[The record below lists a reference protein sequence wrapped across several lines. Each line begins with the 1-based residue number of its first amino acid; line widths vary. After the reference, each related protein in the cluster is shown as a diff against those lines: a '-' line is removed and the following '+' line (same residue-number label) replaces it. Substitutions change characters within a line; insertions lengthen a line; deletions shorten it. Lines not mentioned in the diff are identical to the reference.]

1 MLIQCTSCG
10 TQAKIPQSKE
20 GAKVKCPNCGHVYVA
35 RPVGVRGGRGK
46 KEDPTKFVIIGGAV
60 VAAALVGIMASRSGG
75 EEPAPKPVE
84 EVADKP
90 ETPREDLTSWDGTLQ
105 KIVRQLHTAAGAG
118 NQGRLLAGL
127 DARGAYEFLPQAP
140 KLPTPP
146 TPAAAEGEQA
156 KAAGETIRP
165 AWLALTEIERVEFS
179 NSMVERATGRSV
191 DDAVALWQPY
201 DGRVED
207 LDEMKGTAT
216 VIVTSQC
223 TDSSLDLPD
232 RATEWRLRGKVIGER
247 VTDWKWIWVGRWY
260 SDAERDRLGRGP
272 RKRPA
277 KKTLSDGSV
286 VYESTIR
293 PIPFDVAVSAEARER
308 ITGLV
313 DAIADPD
320 LTGRALT
327 RARDGIIAE
336 GKNAIPALLT
346 KMSIIVTRG
355 GSLTEFTPDD
365 GASLQLIHESLRE
378 ITGFETTF
386 EANVA
391 LGATRERIESGV
403 KQWFAWYDKKYKR
416 FTGPTVPDSVDA
428 DSIFLDDP
436 DFEPANDRERALYQK
451 AKREREKREKQN
463 N

>member
-10 TQAKIPQSKE
+10 TRAKIPQSKE

-35 RPVGVRGGRGK
+35 RPVGARGRREK
-46 KEDPTKFVIIGGAV
+46 KDDPTKFVIIGGAV

-75 EEPAPKPVE
+75 EEPAPQPAK
-84 EVADKP
+84 EVATEEKA
-90 ETPREDLTSWDGTLQ
+90 PREDLTSWDGTLQ
-105 KIVRQLHTAAGAG
+105 KLVRQLHTAAGAG

-127 DARGAYEFLPQAP
+127 DARGAYEFWPLAP
-140 KLPTPP
+140 KTPTPP
-146 TPAAAEGEQA
+146 KPAADGAKPAADEAETSRAE
-156 KAAGETIRP
+156 
-165 AWLALTEIERVEFS
+165 WLALTEIERVEFS
-179 NSMVERATGRSV
+179 NSMVERATGRAEN
-191 DDAVALWQPY
+191 DAVALWQPY

-207 LDEMKGTAT
+207 LDELEGTAT
-216 VIVTSQC
+216 VIMTSQC

-232 RATEWRLRGKVIGER
+232 RATEWRLRGKVVGDR
-247 VTDWKWIWVGRWY
+247 VMDWKWIWVGRWY
-260 SDAERDRLGRGP
+260 SDAERDRLGRGA

-293 PIPFDVAVSAEARER
+293 AIPFDVEVSAEARER
-308 ITGLV
+308 INALV

-327 RARDGIIAE
+327 KARDGILAE

-346 KMSIIVTRG
+346 GMSTIVTKG

-365 GASLQLIHESLRE
+365 GASLQLIHESLRD

-416 FTGPTVPDSVDA
+416 FTAPSAPDSIDA
-428 DSIFLDDP
+428 DSVFLDDP
-436 DFEPANDRERALYQK
+436 DFEPANDRERALFQK
-451 AKREREKREKQN
+451 AKREREKRDKQN

>member
-35 RPVGVRGGRGK
+35 RPVGARGRRDK
-46 KEDPTKFVIIGGAV
+46 KEDPTKYVIIGGAV
-60 VAAALVGIMASRSGG
+60 VAAAVVGLMASRSGG
-75 EEPAPKPVE
+75 EEPAPRHQE
-84 EVADKP
+84 EVAAEPKA
-90 ETPREDLTSWDGTLQ
+90 PREDLTSWDGTLQ
-105 KIVRQLHTAAGAG
+105 KLVRQLHTAAGAG

-127 DARGAYEFLPQAP
+127 DARAAYEFWPAAP
-140 KLPTPP
+140 KVPTPP
-146 TPAAAEGEQA
+146 AKPADGAAPTPDAAETA
-156 KAAGETIRP
+156 RP
-165 AWLALTEIERVEFS
+165 GWLALTEIDRVQFS
-179 NSMVERATGRSV
+179 DSMVARATGRSP

-207 LDEMKGTAT
+207 LDEIDGTAT
-216 VIVTSQC
+216 VIMTSQC
-223 TDSSLDLPD
+223 MDSSLGLPD
-232 RATEWRLRGKVIGER
+232 RATEWRLKGKVIGDR

-260 SDAERDRLGRGP
+260 SDAERDRLGRGL
-272 RKRPA
+272 RKRPE

-293 PIPFDVAVSAEARER
+293 AIPFDVEVDAEARAR
-308 ITGLV
+308 ITALV
-313 DAIADPD
+313 EDLADPD

-327 RARDGIIAE
+327 RARDGVLAE

-346 KMSIIVTRG
+346 KMSIIVTQG

-416 FTGPTVPDSVDA
+416 FTGPSAPDSVDA
-428 DSIFLDDP
+428 DSVFLDDP
-436 DFEPANDRERALYQK
+436 DFEPANDRERALYEK
-451 AKREREKREKQN
+451 AKRERAKREKKN